1 MKKYFVT
8 MTDQNGHFMRLNTGK
23 LEKRFRSYGKRVC
36 ITNEG
41 TGNSYVFETDLSKV
55 GLQNQ
60 LRDFCEDA
68 AEIIVREQ
76 C

>member
-23 LEKRFRSYGKRVC
+23 LEERFRSYDKRVR
-36 ITNEG
+36 ITYEG

-55 GLQNQ
+55 GLQHR

-68 AEIIVREQ
+68 TEIIVREQ